1 MVACSGAGFD
11 LKHSHLARALARF
24 LPMLTPGSSLSLYQ
38 KPLISEK
45 HEAIKSMRNSI
56 TQLLQSLEDEVG
68 SKFDS
73 NIIFKLWVRYKME
86 CGGMAILTTLGSS

>member
-11 LKHSHLARALARF
+11 LKRSHLAHAPARF
-24 LPMLTPGSSLSLYQ
+24 LLMLTPGSSLSLYQ

-45 HEAIKSMRNSI
+45 HEAIKSMWNSI
-56 TQLLQSLEDEVG
+56 TRLLQSLEDEVG

-73 NIIFKLWVRYKME
+73 NIIFKL
-86 CGGMAILTTLGSS
+86 